1 MLQGP
6 FSEGVTPEY
15 LQGEFAGG
23 RDITLAYFQSAPLLL
38 LRNNFVC

>member
-1 MLQGP
+1 MLPTMLSNSVQGP

-23 RDITLAYFQSAPLLL
+23 EFFGVPHVYPLTA
-38 LRNNFVC
+38 